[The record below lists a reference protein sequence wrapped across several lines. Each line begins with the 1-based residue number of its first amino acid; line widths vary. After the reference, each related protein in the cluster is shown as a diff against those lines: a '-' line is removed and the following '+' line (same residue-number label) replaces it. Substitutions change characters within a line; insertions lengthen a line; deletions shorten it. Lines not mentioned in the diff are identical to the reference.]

1 VWLVALT
8 WPLFFLVA
16 VAAPLFLDW
25 LGPGYHAGR
34 TATLLLAAAM
44 LVGSAAGLVDIV
56 VITLGKTRWNL
67 ADTAASLTINVTL
80 NLILIPRLGIT
91 GAALAWAVSI
101 AAANVIALIQV
112 GRGFRLLPFSGLGT
126 LIAILAGVCFGGLP
140 AAATAIFG
148 LNAPAL
154 VAAAALGSAVYLP
167 TLYRLRRELH
177 LDLVLRRPPPPG
189 SDAAAP
195 AMQRREDALAGDQA

>member
-1 VWLVALT
+1 MWLVALT
-8 WPLFFLVA
+8 WPLFLVVA

-25 LGPGYHAGR
+25 LGPGYDSGR

-67 ADTAASLTINVTL
+67 ADTTAAFAINITL
-80 NLILIPRLGIT
+80 NLVLIPRLGIT

-101 AAANVIALIQV
+101 VVANVIALVQV
-112 GRGFRLLPFSGLGT
+112 GRMFRLLPFSWLGV
-126 LIAILAGVCFGGLP
+126 LVAGLAGVCFGGLP
-140 AAATAIFG
+140 AAAAATFG
-148 LNAPAL
+148 LNVRVL
-154 VAAAALGSAVYLP
+154 VASVVVGSAVYLAA
-167 TLYRLRRELH
+167 LYWLRRELH
-177 LDLVLRRPPPPG
+177 LDLVLRRQPRQS

-195 AMQRREDALAGDQA
+195 AVQPREDTLAGDEM